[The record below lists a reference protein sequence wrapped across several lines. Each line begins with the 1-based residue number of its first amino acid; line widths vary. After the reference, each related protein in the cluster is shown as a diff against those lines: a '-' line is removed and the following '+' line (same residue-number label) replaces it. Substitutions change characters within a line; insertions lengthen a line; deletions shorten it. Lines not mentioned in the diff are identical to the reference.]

1 MFPNCIAPQL
11 KIHLKSHACHILMVT
26 FVKAGEGLGGTVAA
40 NLAAQH
46 PRDFDH
52 LVSFFLCENYHYD
65 IGTGE
70 SQIDYNTITGYVK
83 SNPMQRRAIEKSPI
97 FSKKFSDSKFQ
108 TL

>member
-26 FVKAGEGLGGTVAA
+26 IVKAGEGLGGTVAA

-52 LVSFFLCENYHYD
+52 LVSFF
-65 IGTGE
+65 
-70 SQIDYNTITGYVK
+70 YVK
-83 SNPMQRRAIEKSPI
+83 TMIMIWGLGSLI
-97 FSKKFSDSKFQ
+97 
-108 TL
+108 